1 MVCPLSVV
9 HNWSDEYKKF
19 APGVRPFP
27 RLLLPSLIC
36 IQIPTC
42 IYHGNPAER
51 AELRRGV
58 MAPPAFRR
66 PMGKATSS
74 KSRKTKS
81 KPAKRPGRPRKST
94 VVLGSD
100 EEGGND
106 APGYTASFPIV
117 LTTYEMII
125 RDRAHLQHYDWGY
138 IVVDEG
144 HRLKNLNC
152 RLMKEIKKY
161 SSAGRMILTGTPLH
175 VRFSF
180 FTFSDRS

>member
-1 MVCPLSVV
+1 
-9 HNWSDEYKKF
+9 
-19 APGVRPFP
+19 
-27 RLLLPSLIC
+27 
-36 IQIPTC
+36 
-42 IYHGNPAER
+42 
-51 AELRRGV
+51 
-58 MAPPAFRR
+58 
-66 PMGKATSS
+66 MGKATSS
-74 KSRKTKS
+74 KNRKTKS
-81 KPAKRPGRPRKST
+81 KPAKRLGHPRKSA

-100 EEGGND
+100 EEGEND
-106 APGYTASFPIV
+106 TPGYTASFPIV